1 MTQPPTDFQ
10 RSTRMPLEAVVRLHF
25 EGTVAYQNGFAAN
38 VSATGMFVKHP
49 DPPPVGTRLVFEFT
63 IGAARKP
70 VQGTGEVVW
79 QREKYDGP
87 GRAAGAGIRFV
98 DLDTLSRQA
107 LTEALFEFLEAS
119 LGERAGEHPEVRALV
134 ESRPT
139 HAPVETLDQV
149 AADAAALRSES
160 ATRAIPAFAVTE
172 EPPAAA
178 PAADGGAAPTPFR
191 IFDDEDEPLP
201 VAAPPPS
208 QAVPAAFEPVPVEAH
223 APPPTR
229 GAAVARE
236 PAAGGAG
243 AKIAVGLVAAVL
255 LAAAGWWFFLRP
267 QPAAPTAGAASVVEP
282 EPAPAAP
289 PPLDPAPGRERTL
302 AESVGT
308 GIAAPEPAAAAATTP
323 APAAVE
329 LPAAPAADRES
340 RPLPAGE
347 VRRVATIT
355 GEPSASGTRIRISG
369 DGAFRTGRFSWS
381 EIGGDKPRLLIK
393 LKGITEPYRGPSPAA
408 SAEIAGVR
416 TGHHQRPDG
425 PELHVVLDFP
435 PGAAVAVSGVTAEGD
450 SLVVD
455 IDRR

>member
-119 LGERAGEHPEVRALV
+119 LGDRASEHPEVRALV

-149 AADAAALRSES
+149 AAEAEAQRHEA
-160 ATRAIPAFAVTE
+160 ATRAIPAFPVTE
-172 EPPAAA
+172 EPPAPA
-178 PAADGGAAPTPFR
+178 PAADAGAAPTPFR
-191 IFDDEDEPLP
+191 IFDDEPEPFP
-201 VAAPPPS
+201 AAVPPP
-208 QAVPAAFEPVPVEAH
+208 APAIPATPEPVPAGAD
-223 APPPTR
+223 APAPAW
-229 GAAVARE
+229 GAAAVARE
-236 PAAGGAG
+236 PAGGAG
-243 AKIAVGLVAAVL
+243 AKIAAGLAAAAL

-267 QPAAPTAGAASVVEP
+267 QPAPPTAGAAPAVEP
-282 EPAPAAP
+282 EPAPVAP

-308 GIAAPEPAAAAATTP
+308 GVAAPEPAAVTAPAPAGGAAATAPP
-323 APAAVE
+323 ADPEPRPQPATEA
-329 LPAAPAADRES
+329 
-340 RPLPAGE
+340 
-347 VRRVATIT
+347 RRVATIAS
-355 GEPSASGTRIRISG
+355 EASAGGTRIRISA

-381 EIGGDKPRLLIK
+381 EIGGEKPRLLIK

-425 PELHVVLDFP
+425 PELHVVLDFA
-435 PGAAVAVSGVTAEGD
+435 PGAAVAVAAVTPEGD